1 MADTGGPRSIRKFH
15 GTALAILL
23 TLKVSAGTE
32 RKVDYMLSSRLKG
45 YTKVTIEGKFKFD
58 ELSNRGI
65 YAVSKRVHSLVFTES
80 KWVAFA
86 DPIQKQDGLFTK
98 TSSLRTSL
106 LRKSTKFGRWW
117 SLDEKHHQ

>member
-1 MADTGGPRSIRKFH
+1 MADTGGPRSVRKFH

-32 RKVDYMLSSRLKG
+32 RKVDYMLSSCLKG

-65 YAVSKRVHSLVFTES
+65 YAVPKRVHSLVFTES